1 MEEIKHLSNQELLE
15 LFLEVVHGDPGP
27 NVADAIADIENA
39 GEDKT
44 STLVKKARK
53 IVIRYLEKY
62 MHGEDAEIF
71 EDEEEWHEIEGFGE
85 GKRKG
90 RRTRSSRKGRTRR
103 SSRKGRTRK
112 GRSRKCRSSRKCR
125 K

>member
-90 RRTRSSRKGRTRR
+90 RRTRSSRRGRTRKG
-103 SSRKGRTRK
+103 RKGRTRK